1 MVLGSVAPNTSGAYR
16 TGDVFFARQAEMTFD
31 GVFSLAPHP
40 MVRASSRLWAD
51 RRSTA
56 SAVRVAELPSL
67 IPADAGYYGL
77 SLVVASHTVLIVSM
91 LAHACQFAF
100 LVLFETPRASTSP
113 LPD

>member
-1 MVLGSVAPNTSGAYR
+1 
-16 TGDVFFARQAEMTFD
+16 MTFD

-40 MVRASSRLWAD
+40 MVHASSRLWAD

-56 SAVRVAELPSL
+56 SAVRLAELPSL
-67 IPADAGYYGL
+67 TRADAGYYGL

-100 LVLFETPRASTSP
+100 LVLFETPRPSTSP
-113 LPD
+113 LPA